1 MLQKLLIGLTVGCL
15 LATSVAFA
23 DDGKVAKF
31 NGFGI
36 SVDYNVNQIVDIS
49 YPGGQV
55 HSNSGIPSITLDYW
69 KGINETFLG
78 GVYVS
83 QDLATTDTT
92 GTDPDAKYPIEGGLK
107 LGYAFTEDFMAYVK
121 GGYSWSRA
129 SGVGY
134 SHWMNGPSYGLG
146 VEYMLTDDIFSRLEV
161 SQQNYDRIT
170 WADGS
175 ADKIYINSYGISLGW
190 RF

>member
-1 MLQKLLIGLTVGCL
+1 MCEKVWAALILGSL
-15 LATSVAFA
+15 LATPLSHAENS
-23 DDGKVAKF
+23 KTAKF
-31 NGFGI
+31 DGFGI
-36 SVDYNVNQIVDIS
+36 SVDYNINQIDDIS
-49 YPGGQV
+49 YPGGQT

-69 KGINETFLG
+69 HGLSDTVLG
-78 GVYVS
+78 GVYVT

-107 LGYAFTEDFMAYVK
+107 LGYAFTEDLMGYVK

-146 VEYMLTDDIFSRLEV
+146 VEYMVTDNIFGRFEV
-161 SQQNYDRIT
+161 SQQNYERIT
-170 WADGS
+170 WTDGS
-175 ADKIYINSYGISLGW
+175 ADKIYINSYGVSVGW

>member
-1 MLQKLLIGLTVGCL
+1 MLKKIVPLILLVLTSIT
-15 LATSVAFA
+15 AMA
-23 DDGKVAKF
+23 DDGRTAKF
-31 NGFGI
+31 EGFGV
-36 SVDYNVNQIVDIS
+36 SVDYNINRIDDIS
-49 YPGGQV
+49 YPGGQA

-69 KGINETFLG
+69 HGLSDTILG

-92 GTDPDAKYPIEGGLK
+92 GKDPDAMYPIEGGLK
-107 LGYAFTEDFMAYVK
+107 LGYAFTEDLMGYVK
-121 GGYSWSRA
+121 GGYSWSRL
-129 SGVGY
+129 SGDGF

-146 VEYMLTDDIFSRLEV
+146 VEYMVTDNIFGRFEV

-170 WADGS
+170 WSDGS
-175 ADKIYINSYGISLGW
+175 ADKIYISSYGVSVGW